1 MKTVHIQEFRA
12 MVDRATRIIASTHS
26 GSVNISKEEAIEWA
40 ERQTRE
46 HNVGYSEEP
55 PCFID
60 LPPCCLLVASRKDFA
75 GSVQIA
81 KQRRVE

>member
-12 MVDRATRIIASTHS
+12 MVDRATKILASTHS
-26 GSVNISKEEAIEWA
+26 GAVNISKSEAIEWA
-40 ERQTRE
+40 ERQTKE
-46 HNVGYSEEP
+46 SNVGYNEEP

-60 LPPCCLLVASRKDFA
+60 LPPCVLLVASRKEFC
-75 GSVQIA
+75 GSVRIA